1 MAERAPKNPSPLTLK
16 PLKEQVICHQITVNM
31 SCFGEWLRQILTG
44 FLLLRQDEDDE
55 EVQEKSEAMDEEQ
68 QELEEMEIMLL
79 DEFPAVEE
87 EEAEDEET
95 EAGAE
100 ERLEMEISQRF
111 EKDDNNLTNMMVRR
125 RCILESNV

>member
-1 MAERAPKNPSPLTLK
+1 MHQKTPAHSLWG
-16 PLKEQVICHQITVNM
+16 PLKNRSSIALIA

-44 FLLLRQDEDDE
+44 FLLLHQDED
-55 EVQEKSEAMDEEQ
+55 DEEQ
-68 QELEEMEIMLL
+68 QELEEMEAMLL
-79 DEFPAVEE
+79 EEFPAVEE

-111 EKDDNNLTNMMVRR
+111 EKDDNNLTSMMVRR
-125 RCILESNV
+125 RCWKGILESNV

>member
-1 MAERAPKNPSPLTLK
+1 M
-16 PLKEQVICHQITVNM
+16 
-31 SCFGEWLRQILTG
+31 
-44 FLLLRQDEDDE
+44 
-55 EVQEKSEAMDEEQ
+55 QEKSEDMDEEQ

-79 DEFPAVEE
+79 DEYPAVEE

-111 EKDDNNLTNMMVRR
+111 EKDDNNLTSMIVRR
-125 RCILESNV
+125 RCIL

>member
-1 MAERAPKNPSPLTLK
+1 M
-16 PLKEQVICHQITVNM
+16 
-31 SCFGEWLRQILTG
+31 
-44 FLLLRQDEDDE
+44 
-55 EVQEKSEAMDEEQ
+55 QEKSEDMDEEQ

-79 DEFPAVEE
+79 DEYPSVEE

-111 EKDDNNLTNMMVRR
+111 EKDDNNLTSMIVRR
-125 RCILESNV
+125 RCIL

>member
-1 MAERAPKNPSPLTLK
+1 M
-16 PLKEQVICHQITVNM
+16 
-31 SCFGEWLRQILTG
+31 
-44 FLLLRQDEDDE
+44 
-55 EVQEKSEAMDEEQ
+55 QEKSEDMDEEQ

-79 DEFPAVEE
+79 DEYPAVEE

-111 EKDDNNLTNMMVRR
+111 EKDDNNLTSMIVRR
-125 RCILESNV
+125 RGIL